1 MKCLELDVVLRLLS
15 EAQGV
20 GSTESRVWLSRAQG
34 WSAAAEM
41 WPTCVRRRRRK
52 VGAQPPRCGRH
63 ASAGG
68 GARLSCAGGELIARI
83 TYVEE
88 ACQGRRLWMPCKRR
102 CRRRLSNAVV
112 RAQARMVAMKYEL
125 VEDYLRQRGLPGT
138 AAVDALEETVPP
150 APFFRCRRRLSSGH
164 YRSRRCLSSG
174 HYRSGMRVVSW
185 HEMTMG
191 TADG

>member
-68 GARLSCAGGELIARI
+68 GARLRCGPR
-83 TYVEE
+83 
-88 ACQGRRLWMPCKRR
+88 GRRAWGAAVPEANSLQGSPTL
-102 CRRRLSNAVV
+102 RRLARDGDCGCPV
-112 RAQARMVAMKYEL
+112 RDAAAGAYPMQL
-125 VEDYLRQRGLPGT
+125 FGHRQ
-138 AAVDALEETVPP
+138 E
-150 APFFRCRRRLSSGH
+150 
-164 YRSRRCLSSG
+164 
-174 HYRSGMRVVSW
+174 W
-185 HEMTMG
+185 
-191 TADG
+191 